1 MLQKCVLK
9 NYLKNSVVSPNCKQ
23 LDRDRILDY
32 LDTHPVSC
40 VDVIIQESGAEPLR
54 VYPLLFEL
62 VQEKVI
68 RVVEETG
75 WGIPAKV
82 ELMKVMQNTDGC

>member
-1 MLQKCVLK
+1 MMQANYKQQDLNKILSFLK
-9 NYLKNSVVSPNCKQ
+9 EYPISSV
-23 LDRDRILDY
+23 DA
-32 LDTHPVSC
+32 
-40 VDVIIQESGAEPLR
+40 IIQESGAEPQR

-75 WGIPAKV
+75 WGAPVKV
-82 ELMKVMQNTDGC
+82 ELMKVL